1 MFDFPFI
8 FSEGHYGRAS
18 QRHNSYNSVK
28 AHAPNAPRGTM
39 SRLEPLPYS
48 DAKIRS
54 ILQRVK
60 TIAMVGASSN
70 WNRPSYF
77 VMKYLQGKGY
87 RVIPVNPGIAGQTL
101 LGEKV
106 YASLRD
112 IAERV
117 DMVDVFR
124 ASDQVAPIVDEAI
137 AIGAKAV
144 WMQLGIRSDAAAAK
158 AEAAGIEVIMNRCPK
173 IEFGRLGGE
182 LSWSG
187 VNSGIIRNRPPEAP
201 IAKQAKERSAPTTN
215 PTYGFETRAVHAGAA
230 PDPTTGAR
238 STPIYQTTSYVF
250 EDVDHAASLFNL
262 HNFGYIYSRLANPTV
277 TVLEERV
284 ANLEGGRAAVAA
296 ASGHAA
302 QFLIFFT
309 LMEPGDE
316 FLASR
321 NLYGG
326 SLTQFG
332 LSFKKLGWTCHF
344 VDPTDPEN
352 FRKSLTPRTKA
363 IFVESLANPGG
374 IVVDLEAVA
383 KIAHEAGLPFI
394 VDNTLATPYL
404 CQPLAWGADIV
415 CHSTTKF
422 LSGHGNALGG
432 VVVES
437 GRFDWAAGNR
447 FPSLTDPE
455 PAYHGLKF
463 YENFGDFAFTTK
475 ARAVAL
481 RDFGPALSP
490 MNAFL
495 TITGIETLPVRM
507 DRHVEN
513 AQKVAEFLAG
523 HAAVSWVS
531 YAGLTDSPFHALAR
545 KYLPKGAGAVFTFG
559 VKGGYEAGIKLVET
573 VRLFS
578 HLANVGDTRSLIL
591 HPASTTHRQLSDEQ
605 RLAAGAG
612 PDVVRLSIGLES
624 AEDIVRDLDEA
635 LAAVAA

>member
-1 MFDFPFI
+1 MAD
-8 FSEGHYGRAS
+8 
-18 QRHNSYNSVK
+18 
-28 AHAPNAPRGTM
+28 
-39 SRLEPLPYS
+39 LEPIPYP

-54 ILQRVK
+54 ILERVR
-60 TIAMVGASSN
+60 TIATVGASPN

-87 RVIPVNPGIAGQTL
+87 RVIPVNPAIAGKTL

-106 YASLRD
+106 YASLAD
-112 IAERV
+112 IPDKV

-124 ASDQVAPIVDEAI
+124 TSREAPAIVAGAI
-137 AIGAKAV
+137 AIGAKVV
-144 WMQLGIRSDAAAAK
+144 WMQLGVRNDDAAK
-158 AEAAGIEVIMNRCPK
+158 TAEAAGIEVVMNRCPK

-187 VNSGIIRNRPPEAP
+187 VNSGIIQNRPPAAP
-201 IAKQAKERSAPTTN
+201 LPRRAKRRPAPAKNLEF
-215 PTYGFETRAVHAGAA
+215 GFATRTIHAGAA

-238 STPIYQTTSYVF
+238 STPIYQTTAYVF
-250 EDVDHAASLFNL
+250 DDVDHAASLFNL
-262 HNFGYIYSRLANPTV
+262 HNFGYIYSRLTNPTV
-277 TVLEERV
+277 AVLEERI
-284 ANLEGGRAAVAA
+284 AALEGGRAAVAA

-302 QFLIFFT
+302 QFLTFFT

-316 FLASR
+316 FVASR

-344 VDPTDPEN
+344 VDPREPEN
-352 FRKSLTPRTKA
+352 FRKSLTPKCKA
-363 IFVESLANPGG
+363 IFIENLANPGG
-374 IVVDLEAVA
+374 IVVDIERVA
-383 KIAHEAGLPFI
+383 AIAHAAGVPLI

-404 CQPLAWGADIV
+404 CRPIEHGADIV
-415 CHSTTKF
+415 VHSTTKF

-437 GRFDWAAGNR
+437 GKFDWSQAAR
-447 FPSLTDPE
+447 YPSLTAPE

-463 YENFGDFAFTTK
+463 FENFGDFAFTMK

-481 RDFGPALSP
+481 RDFGPSLAP

-495 TITGIETLPVRM
+495 TITGVETLHVRM
-507 DRHVEN
+507 ERHVEN
-513 AQKVAEFLAG
+513 AQKVAEFLSG
-523 HAAVSWVS
+523 HNEVAWVS
-531 YAGLTDSPFHALAR
+531 YAGLKESPHYKLGQ

-559 VKGGYEAGIKLVET
+559 VKGGYEAGVRLVEN

-578 HLANVGDTRSLIL
+578 HLANIGDTRSLIL
-591 HPASTTHRQLSDEQ
+591 HPASTTHRQLTDAQ
-605 RLAAGAG
+605 RAAAGAG
-612 PDVVRLSIGLES
+612 DDVIRLSVGLET
-624 AEDIVRDLDEA
+624 ADDLIRDLDEA
-635 LAAVAA
+635 LSV